1 MKVNGHDSS
10 ALPGN
15 ERKTL
20 GKSQRACPVHPN
32 RSKAADKPPKENP
45 ELPLAVL
52 VRIRNRLEY
61 LTGEITILDW
71 KKNDPDDYQAA
82 ILAITNTLRT
92 LQHGVSKK

>member
-32 RSKAADKPPKENP
+32 RSEADDKKPPKENP

-52 VRIRNRLEY
+52 LRDNHERYRSQLDNY
-61 LTGEITILDW
+61 FFDW
-71 KKNDPDDYQAA
+71 KEH
-82 ILAITNTLRT
+82 R
-92 LQHGVSKK
+92 